1 MSGKIKL
8 MGCQLN
14 TIDKETI
21 RYFLQL
27 GVTDIQYNTPDIPG
41 EKTWAFEDIKNY
53 KEMTEACGVKLVC
66 IENVPI
72 RFYDKVM
79 LGLPGRDE
87 QIENYIGLIRSFGK
101 LGIPYFGYHFTPT
114 FVWRTSY
121 NEQTRGGARVS
132 AYSDKVARE
141 NGNLVNYEARLDVEI
156 PDPEDMWKNHQYF
169 MKAILPEAEKAGV
182 KMALHPDD
190 PPVSIVSG
198 VARIFNSF
206 ESYVRAE
213 KETDSPAWGID
224 LCLGC
229 CSEMGGAEAVEQ
241 FIRYFGPKGKIFYVH
256 FRDVIGTPDHFRE
269 CYLGEGNF
277 DPAKVM
283 RLLRKS
289 GFEGYVCEDHVPIMD
304 HDSPF
309 GHRARAYEIG
319 KLQGMISMMDYD
331 DKKEGP
337 GFSW

>member
-1 MSGKIKL
+1 MQAKIQL
-8 MGCQLN
+8 LGCQLN
-14 TIDKETI
+14 TIDPETLK
-21 RYFLQL
+21 YFLQL
-27 GVTDIQYNTPDIPG
+27 GITDIQYNTPDIPG
-41 EKTWAFEDIKNY
+41 ETTWSFEDIKAY
-53 KEMTEACGVKLVC
+53 KEKTESYGVRLVC

-87 QIENYIGLIRSFGK
+87 QIEKYIGLIKSFGK

-121 NEQTRGGARVS
+121 DETTRGGARVS
-132 AYSDKVARE
+132 AYHEETAKK
-141 NGNLVNYEARLDVEI
+141 NGNQVKYAARLDVEV

-190 PPVSIVSG
+190 PPVASTAG

-206 ESYVRAE
+206 ESYVRAG
-213 KETDSPAWGID
+213 KERNSKAWGLD

-229 CSEMGGAEAVEQ
+229 CSEMGGAKTVEQ
-241 FIRYFGPKGKIFYVH
+241 FIDYFGPKGKIFYVH
-256 FRDVIGTPDHFRE
+256 FRDVIGEPHDFKE

-277 DPAKVM
+277 DPARVM
-283 RLLRKS
+283 RRLKES

-304 HDSPF
+304 NDSAF

-319 KLQGMISMMDYD
+319 KLQGLIRMMEYD
-331 DKKEGP
+331 DEKR
-337 GFSW
+337 

>member
-1 MSGKIKL
+1 MDSNIKI
-8 MGCQLN
+8 MGCQLR
-14 TIDKETI
+14 TIDPQTFKF
-21 RYFLQL
+21 FLQL
-27 GVTDIQYNTPDIPG
+27 GVNEIQFNTPDIPG
-41 EKTWAFEDIKNY
+41 TDTWSYEDIKAY
-53 KEMTEACGVKLVC
+53 KEKTESYGVKLVC

-87 QIENYIGLIRSFGK
+87 QIDRYIKLIKSFGK

-114 FVWRTSY
+114 FVWRTTY
-121 NEQTRGGARVS
+121 GEQTRGGAKVS
-132 AYSDKVARE
+132 AYNDEAAKAS
-141 NGNLVNYEARLDVEI
+141 GNQVDYSARLDVEI

-190 PPVSIVSG
+190 PPVGSVSG

-213 KETDSPAWGID
+213 KETDSPAWGLD

-229 CSEMGGAEAVEQ
+229 CSEMGGAETVEQ
-241 FIRYFGPKGKIFYVH
+241 FIDYFGPKDKIFYVH
-256 FRDVIGTPDHFRE
+256 FRDVLGIPSDFRE
-269 CYLGEGNF
+269 CFLGEGNF
-277 DPAKVM
+277 DPARVM
-283 RLLRKS
+283 KKLKDS
-289 GFEGYVCEDHVPIMD
+289 GFKGYICEDHVPIMD
-304 HDSPF
+304 GDTSY

-319 KLQGMISMMDYD
+319 KMQGLISMMEYL
-331 DKKEGP
+331 DKQ
-337 GFSW
+337 